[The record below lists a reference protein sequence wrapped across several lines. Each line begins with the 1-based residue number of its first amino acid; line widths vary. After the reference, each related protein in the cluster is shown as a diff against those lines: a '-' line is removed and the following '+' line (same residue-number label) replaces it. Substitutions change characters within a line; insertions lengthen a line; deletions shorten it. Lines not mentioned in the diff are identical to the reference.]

1 MNELYVIDTHT
12 LLWYMDDDSRL
23 GYKAGQILDDDA
35 ARLLLPS
42 IVLAEALFLLENKP
56 YLYKLSIGELLA
68 NIVEDVRI
76 TIVALGFDI
85 VTKTLDCKAIN
96 EMHDRQIVATALL
109 AQTSGVQVAILTKDE
124 NIQNSNLVPTI
135 W

>member
-1 MNELYVIDTHT
+1 VNELYVIDTHT
-12 LLWYMDDDSRL
+12 LLWYLDDDSRL
-23 GYKAGQILDDDA
+23 GYKAGQILDDDT

-68 NIVEDVRI
+68 NIADDARI
-76 TIVALGFDI
+76 TIVALGLD
-85 VTKTLDCKAIN
+85 VVVKTLDCQSIP

-109 AQTSGVQVAILTKDE
+109 AQTVGVQVAILTKDE
-124 NIQNSNLVPTI
+124 NIQTSGLVQTL

>member
-1 MNELYVIDTHT
+1 VSNLYIIDTHT
-12 LLWYMDDDSRL
+12 LLWYLDADPRL
-23 GYKAGQILDDDA
+23 GVQARQILHDSTMRA
-35 ARLLLPS
+35 LLPA
-42 IVLAEALFLLENKP
+42 IALAETIFILERKP
-56 YLYKLSIGELLA
+56 LLYKITELDVLQRLA
-68 NIVEDVRI
+68 VDARI
-76 TIVALGFDI
+76 TVVALDQAVI
-85 VTKTLDCKAIN
+85 NKTLDCKAIN

>member
-109 AQTSGVQVAILTKDE
+109 VQTDGVQVAILTKDE

>member
-1 MNELYVIDTHT
+1 VNELYVIDTHT